1 MIFREM
7 GNDRVI
13 RGRFAPSPSGRMHL
27 GNVMSALLAWLSA
40 KAQGG
45 EIVMRIE
52 DIDPDRS
59 RREYAMQIMDDFRF
73 LGLDWD
79 DGPYWQSERT
89 EIYEEILAKL
99 GEQGL
104 TYPCY
109 CSRAELHATQAPHA
123 SDGVFVYSGHCRDLT
138 AEQRAELAKTRRAA
152 TRIRVPDI
160 AVEYEDGCRGMM
172 RQKLARECGDFILRR
187 SDGAFAYQLAVVAD
201 DALMGVTQVVRG
213 SDLISSTPRQIWLH
227 RLLGYEPPQFCHVPL
242 LLAPDGRRLSKR
254 ERDMDMG
261 ALREKYSAEEIIGK
275 LAWLTG
281 VIEKPEAVSAQELL
295 SGFSWDQVKKTD
307 IFVPDGLF

>member
-1 MIFREM
+1 M
-7 GNDRVI
+7 I

-40 KAQGG
+40 KSQGG

-59 RREYAMQIMDDFRF
+59 RREYALQILEDFRF

-79 DGPYWQSERT
+79 DGPYWQSKRGG
-89 EIYEEILAKL
+89 IYEQVLAKMRDE
-99 GEQGL
+99 GM

-138 AEQRAELAKTRRAA
+138 EAQRVELAKTRRAA
-152 TRIRVPDI
+152 TRIRVPEI
-160 AVEYEDGCRGMM
+160 TVAYEDGCRGAM
-172 RQKLARECGDFILRR
+172 QQNLAAECGDFILRR
-187 SDGAFAYQLAVVAD
+187 SDGAFAYQLAVVID
-201 DALMGVTQVVRG
+201 DAMMGVTQVVRG

-227 RLLGYEPPQFCHVPL
+227 RLLGYEPPQYCHVPL

-254 ERDMDMG
+254 ERDLDMG

-281 VIEKPEAVSAQELL
+281 VIDRPEAVSARELAQE
-295 SGFSWDQVKKTD
+295 FAWDKVKKTD

>member
-1 MIFREM
+1 M
-7 GNDRVI
+7 I

-27 GNVMSALLAWLSA
+27 GNVMSALMAWLSA
-40 KAQGG
+40 KSQGG

-59 RREYAMQIMDDFRF
+59 RREYALQILEDFRF

-79 DGPYWQSERT
+79 DGPYWQSERGG
-89 EIYEEILAKL
+89 IYEQVLAKMRDE
-99 GEQGL
+99 GM

-138 AEQRAELAKTRRAA
+138 EAQRKELAKTRRAA
-152 TRIRVPDI
+152 TRVRVPEI
-160 AVEYEDGCRGMM
+160 TVAYEDGCRGAM
-172 RQKLARECGDFILRR
+172 QQNLAAECGDFILRR
-187 SDGAFAYQLAVVAD
+187 SDGAFAYQLAVVID
-201 DALMGVTQVVRG
+201 DAMMGVTQVVRG
-213 SDLISSTPRQIWLH
+213 SDLIFSTPRQIWLH

-254 ERDMDMG
+254 ERDLDMG

-281 VIEKPEAVSAQELL
+281 VIDRPEAVSARELAQE
-295 SGFSWDQVKKTD
+295 FAWDKVKKTD